1 MSRPL
6 LLDEMITG
14 AVAADLRGRRHDV
27 VAVAAD
33 PSLWGLPDEE
43 LLAVAA
49 DSGRALVTVNVKDFV
64 PLDQR
69 YKASGRAHGG
79 LALITAKSFPQDRSF
94 VGAVVRALDQLLN
107 DDVMDA
113 DEVIFL
119 QRWAPLAERS

>member
-1 MSRPL
+1 M
-6 LLDEMITG
+6 
-14 AVAADLRGRRHDV
+14 
-27 VAVAAD
+27 AVAAD